1 LWIVLTAAW
10 IATIA
15 GIDRPD
21 KQIALARQPIL
32 ISWSQEPYAV
42 ATIEFPAEID
52 QGTIAKAINNWIA
65 ELNVILVKLRTGLT
79 LSSLSD
85 EELRTLASRLGLD
98 DKRSISDIRRQIAD
112 RMRMTDLPPLPPGFV
127 LDTPPS
133 VPPLVLDGDEL
144 AAKAIAQ
151 RPPGVS
157 TVATRFLGLALGPPV
172 ALLLVAAVITWV
184 LAGFR
189 LNGPARH

>member
-144 AAKAIAQ
+144 AAGY
-151 RPPGVS
+151 PPLSKHTWLSLPCSSRACSLTDLTRCPPRTLSEACWGVTIWS
-157 TVATRFLGLALGPPV
+157 DDA
-172 ALLLVAAVITWV
+172 
-184 LAGFR
+184 
-189 LNGPARH
+189 